1 MNTGF
6 IHHSYNEVLKELL
19 VSEYVYIHDPRRSSP
34 TNGRYDLA
42 VPINVV
48 TNSLDIKTQRDDK
61 LINYE
66 LQFEMDSEFI
76 QSIR

>member
-6 IHHSYNEVLKELL
+6 IHSSYGEVMKQLL
-19 VSEYVYIHDPRRSSP
+19 VSEYVYIHDRFRPSP
-34 TNGRYDLA
+34 SNATYKLA

-48 TNSLDIKTQRDDK
+48 TNSLDIKTRRNDK

-66 LQFEMDSEFI
+66 IQFEMDSEFI

>member
-1 MNTGF
+1 
-6 IHHSYNEVLKELL
+6 
-19 VSEYVYIHDPRRSSP
+19 
-34 TNGRYDLA
+34 

-48 TNSLDIKTQRDDK
+48 TSSLDIKTQRDDK